1 MLKKPQTLIALA
13 VLAALLILYAA
24 NSQFNPESG
33 IETVTKQQMDPPL
46 ADKPLATVS
55 QSEKVVS
62 PSAIQTPE
70 TSTSEIQN
78 KKTVAADLATATGS
92 SETQTSFTKVSD
104 NRPKKMPKDV
114 VINSLDELSDLFD
127 SLNYNT
133 QSWREGNREVPRL
146 TFESVRKGWEE
157 TTNKIPVQQKKM
169 VFFRLLAPLILVA
182 NENILLERRLIE
194 SAPLNDAVLQKIAF
208 KYKIVKDEDT
218 PLTEQQRQ
226 TLLEEVDIMP
236 PSLVL
241 AQAAEESGWATS
253 RFTVEGNAFFGQ
265 WDFSGKGMVPKQQR
279 KELGNYGLARFDTP
293 LASVEGYM
301 LNLNTNNAYKKLREL
316 RAGLRADNKP
326 ITGLELAGTLDKYS
340 ERGQAYID
348 GIRQM
353 IRYNKLDQVDEA
365 YLSDA
370 APLHLISRP
379 E

>member
-1 MLKKPQTLIALA
+1 MPKKPQTLIALA
-13 VLAALLILYAA
+13 LLAVVLILYAA

-33 IETVTKQQMDPPL
+33 TEAVTKQPI
-46 ADKPLATVS
+46 DKPLETVS
-55 QSEKVVS
+55 QSEKTTPPS
-62 PSAIQTPE
+62 PKLA
-70 TSTSEIQN
+70 SEKPN
-78 KKTVAADLATATGS
+78 EKTKAADLATAKGS
-92 SETQTSFTKVSD
+92 SGTQNSFIKISDDRPTKT
-104 NRPKKMPKDV
+104 PKDV

-127 SLNYNT
+127 SLDYNT
-133 QSWREGNREVPRL
+133 QSWKDGNREVPRL

-182 NENILLERRLIE
+182 NENILLERRIIE
-194 SAPLNDAVLQKIAF
+194 SAPLNDALLQKIAF
-208 KYKIVKDEDT
+208 KYKVVKNENT

-279 KELGNYGLARFDTP
+279 KELGNYGLARFETP

-316 RAGLRADNKP
+316 RANLRTENKP
-326 ITGLELAGTLDKYS
+326 ITGLALAGTLDKYS

>member
-13 VLAALLILYAA
+13 FIAIALILYAA
-24 NSQFNPESG
+24 NSQFNPEGSHL
-33 IETVTKQQMDPPL
+33 ITVQEATKEAVPETV
-46 ADKPLATVS
+46 S
-55 QSEKVVS
+55 SS
-62 PSAIQTPE
+62 PE
-70 TSTSEIQN
+70 
-78 KKTVAADLATATGS
+78 TVAADLATPSNSDT
-92 SETQTSFTKVSD
+92 TQTSFINVSD
-104 NRPKKMPKDV
+104 KRPTKAPKDV
-114 VINSLDELSDLFD
+114 RINSLDELMELFN

-133 QSWREGNREVPRL
+133 KSWQEGNREVPRL
-146 TFESVRKGWEE
+146 TFESVSERWQ
-157 TTNKIPVQQKKM
+157 TTSNQIPVQQKKM

-194 SAPLNDAVLQKIAF
+194 SAPLDDVVLQKIAL
-208 KYKIVKDEDT
+208 KYKITKDAET

-265 WDFSGKGMVPKQQR
+265 WDFSGKGMIPKQQR

-316 RAGLRADNKP
+316 RANLRAENKP

-353 IRYNKLDQVDEA
+353 ISYNKLDQVDEA

-370 APLHLISRP
+370 APLHLIPRP
-379 E
+379 D